1 MSAMGPERAL
11 HCFDSSRCQPAQGD
25 LPLRVQRGD
34 SFFNGPPH
42 KDRIRVH
49 RKVPAVCNLCQ
60 PNTMRA
66 KRGEVGQRRVLLPLH
81 EDARHRQRQKLVHR
95 RAVVRKLHHR
105 TEDAGPCTCLDLVS
119 QARRIQSA
127 GEGGCMPG
135 ALDEIVEEALGAVAL
150 VVHDLPAEETV
161 LWRDIPFDVDEAQ
174 NPALV
179 RMGQHQRRQPA
190 HLVADEVEADDAV
203 GLQHGFGG
211 RHEEGS
217 GNPRQITTV

>member
-1 MSAMGPERAL
+1 
-11 HCFDSSRCQPAQGD
+11 
-25 LPLRVQRGD
+25 
-34 SFFNGPPH
+34 
-42 KDRIRVH
+42 
-49 RKVPAVCNLCQ
+49 
-60 PNTMRA
+60 
-66 KRGEVGQRRVLLPLH
+66 
-81 EDARHRQRQKLVHR
+81 
-95 RAVVRKLHHR
+95 
-105 TEDAGPCTCLDLVS
+105 
-119 QARRIQSA
+119 
-127 GEGGCMPG
+127 MPG